1 MLSRDLGDGGRTAE
15 HKYPIIVGV
24 DGSFA
29 AIRAARWASAI
40 AERFEAPLEIVHAVA
55 DRTAA
60 DSAVRREST
69 EAILQS
75 AQKAVH
81 VQFKGL
87 QIAVR
92 QLVGPADQTMI
103 AASHAFRLIVLGTDE
118 LSSNT
123 ADFSGWATATV
134 AAYSVCPVVA
144 WRGDVIS
151 PTQQPIAWA
160 WESSL
165 SRLDRQ
171 RTAGRCHTYV
181 QDVLG
186 PSRKRCTTTSFGLIV
201 AVDRSMPERRRRGDC
216 RTRQA
221 RQGASTNFTGR
232 ATTCSRQPRQRACRA
247 VAVHWIRIA
256 TSRGQTDHV
265 LPLGR
270 RRGLTRPS

>member
-15 HKYPIIVGV
+15 HKYPVIVGV

-75 AQKAVH
+75 AHQAVH

-92 QLVGPADQTMI
+92 QLVGPADQTLI

-165 SRLDRQ
+165 FTPGPPADRWAMSHLRPGCSGAKSKAMHDNIFRTHCCRGSIYARTSTSRRLSNP
-171 RTAGRCHTYV
+171 T
-181 QDVLG
+181 G
-186 PSRKRCTTTSFGLIV
+186 P
-201 AVDRSMPERRRRGDC
+201 ARRFYDLH
-216 RTRQA
+216 RTR
-221 RQGASTNFTGR
+221 NY
-232 ATTCSRQPRQRACRA
+232 
-247 VAVHWIRIA
+247 
-256 TSRGQTDHV
+256 
-265 LPLGR
+265 L
-270 RRGLTRPS
+270 